1 MSRLIAV
8 NFGFLYTL
16 SGRATFLLFVGF
28 MVYSL
33 SVMGKVAMGFLY
45 AVGLFHIY
53 LMYRF
58 PRFEEYLRKKH
69 YFEGRKAAAP
79 Q

>member
-1 MSRLIAV
+1 M
-8 NFGFLYTL
+8 YTL
-16 SGRATFLLFVGF
+16 TGRVTFILFVGF

-33 SVMGKVAMGFLY
+33 SVLGKVSMGFLY
-45 AVGLFHIY
+45 AVGILHIY
-53 LMYRF
+53 IMYKF

-69 YFEGRKAAAP
+69 YFEGRKRAADTV